1 MKVLD
6 ACAVIAFLRD
16 EDGAEK
22 VEDFL
27 LKDECYLHIINL
39 CEVYY
44 DALKR
49 NESEEQANQIVEDL
63 REAGVIFYEGL
74 NEIWKNVA
82 KIKANYKIPLADCFA
97 LSLAVHLNAK
107 LVTTDHTDFDPL
119 ANDGYP
125 IEFIR

>member
-1 MKVLD
+1 M
-6 ACAVIAFLRD
+6 
-16 EDGAEK
+16 
-22 VEDFL
+22 
-27 LKDECYLHIINL
+27 

-63 REAGVIFYEGL
+63 RDAGVIFYKGL
-74 NEIWKNVA
+74 SEKIWKTA
-82 KIKANYKIPLADCFA
+82 AELKANYKIPLADCFA
-97 LSLAVHLNAK
+97 LALAIYLNAK
-107 LVTTDHTDFDPL
+107 LVTTDHTDFDDL